1 MNKKSFYAGAI
12 GFLIGGPLGAI
23 IGFVLGSIIFSN
35 NKEKENNSGDGNEG
49 GENNF
54 KYCIL
59 VLLGE
64 VMKAD
69 GRLMSCELDRVKA
82 TIRRY
87 YKTESEQKSALK
99 QFQTILDHHHN
110 LEAICSSINKRLN
123 YIAKSELIMEL
134 LAVAYA
140 DDHFDT
146 TEETIIQKIVKNL
159 N

>member
-23 IGFVLGSIIFSN
+23 IGFVLGSIIFSDD
-35 NKEKENNSGDGNEG
+35 KKKENNSGDGNEG

-99 QFQTILDHHHN
+99 QFQISSTITIILRQYAAVSTNVLTTSPNQSLSWSCWRWLTLTTILTPQ
-110 LEAICSSINKRLN
+110 
-123 YIAKSELIMEL
+123 KS
-134 LAVAYA
+134 
-140 DDHFDT
+140 
-146 TEETIIQKIVKNL
+146 Q
-159 N
+159 